1 MAACRVL
8 FLLLVPA
15 VAAPPSCLDE
25 DGYGTSLLQT
35 AGNKILRQTTPA
47 PQTTRAPEVNP
58 DDGVCLPGPLG
69 PEELETPISELLAKH
84 PGEDGWCLFGAAG
97 TWTSKCAVCRRKEAC
112 RSFAASFQPVYDF
125 FIPLSNKS
133 ATLRLPDGR
142 SLAIRDP
149 HYPLD
154 DLYCWVNGWYDLDRE
169 AAVNNYTYLSEV
181 SAAACRS
188 LEQAV
193 PNYSGISMQMM
204 YDESDDDGAELKKM
218 VFSKNPVND
227 VSQALVDGMRLHAA
241 AKCLMGGGH
250 GGLCDIANCAMRGCR
265 LNSDTLGYHAL
276 GNCPPV

>member
-47 PQTTRAPEVNP
+47 PQTTRAPEEREYWRECTVQNHNGKKDGWSRHTDSNMSVSNMQYQCISSEGSNLHCVDDGDGVNGSKLMSTTTTTVTVMLMQLVVMMCDALVVLTTTMALIMMMLVMISFTVM

-133 ATLRLPDGR
+133 ACDLLV
-142 SLAIRDP
+142 
-149 HYPLD
+149 LD
-154 DLYCWVNGWYDLDRE
+154 WSW
-169 AAVNNYTYLSEV
+169 
-181 SAAACRS
+181 
-188 LEQAV
+188 
-193 PNYSGISMQMM
+193 
-204 YDESDDDGAELKKM
+204 
-218 VFSKNPVND
+218 
-227 VSQALVDGMRLHAA
+227 
-241 AKCLMGGGH
+241 
-250 GGLCDIANCAMRGCR
+250 
-265 LNSDTLGYHAL
+265 
-276 GNCPPV
+276 